1 MEKLLAKNTDC
12 IITINEEDY
21 QLAKKKFSKNTVVEK
36 ISGIGVNLEKFSA
49 LTEKEKLELKKQ
61 FGYENKFVLIYAA
74 EFISRKNHRFII
86 RATKE
91 LADECSNFKIIFCG
105 KGKLLEECK
114 LYAKKL
120 GVEKHIDFLGF
131 RKDMPDLY
139 RMSDVLISSSF
150 QEGMAINVIEGF
162 ASGLPAIVSDIRGHN
177 DVVINGE
184 NGFLFSNKN
193 EQEFIKNI
201 LYMKSNFNEYKK
213 MSQNALRDSQKY
225 SIEVS
230 LSEMNSIYVKF
241 GV

>member
-1 MEKLLAKNTDC
+1 
-12 IITINEEDY
+12 
-21 QLAKKKFSKNTVVEK
+21 
-36 ISGIGVNLEKFSA
+36 
-49 LTEKEKLELKKQ
+49 
-61 FGYENKFVLIYAA
+61 
-74 EFISRKNHRFII
+74 
-86 RATKE
+86 
-91 LADECSNFKIIFCG
+91 
-105 KGKLLEECK
+105 
-114 LYAKKL
+114 
-120 GVEKHIDFLGF
+120 
-131 RKDMPDLY
+131 
-139 RMSDVLISSSF
+139 MSDVLISSSF